1 MLVFWRSS
9 FVACLIVQELDLTLA
24 KKDWYIKELESNLH
38 EQKEV
43 NSRQHDELKLLN
55 ERLNNDAKRIKSLE
69 RDCDRLRSEISLL
82 ESKVSNK
89 IIVRIAVHKYW
100 KTVLHS
106 VPIQVVSS
114 CDWSISVK
122 KKKTLVIEDNFSNWS
137 NVFTCKNM
145 ITGFYKYIFW

>member
-1 MLVFWRSS
+1 M
-9 FVACLIVQELDLTLA
+9 ACLIVQELDSIFA

-89 IIVRIAVHKYW
+89 VIVRIADHKY
-100 KTVLHS
+100 
-106 VPIQVVSS
+106 
-114 CDWSISVK
+114 
-122 KKKTLVIEDNFSNWS
+122 
-137 NVFTCKNM
+137 
-145 ITGFYKYIFW
+145 